1 MNKDENGLININRT
15 IKNAAMTVS
24 SASLFAAQIQSAK
37 TEYERNEAIKK
48 GNELLENMKKVFW
61 GSEPIYTPR
70 PADEKVKPF

>member
-15 IKNAAMTVS
+15 IKNAAIAIS

-48 GNELLENMKKVFW
+48 GNDLLENMKKAI
-61 GSEPIYTPR
+61 GEER
-70 PADEKVKPF
+70 G